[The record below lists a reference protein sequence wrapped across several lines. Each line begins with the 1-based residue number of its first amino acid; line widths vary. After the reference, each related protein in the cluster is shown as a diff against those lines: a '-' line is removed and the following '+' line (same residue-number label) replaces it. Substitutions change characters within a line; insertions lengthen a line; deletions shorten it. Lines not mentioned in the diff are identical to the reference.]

1 MKLKFIIGVVG
12 ILSACGFTNAPS
24 LDTTQEE
31 QDNKELLISFEGKY
45 PGATTSENVERII
58 TDFKKKQKRN
68 QTLNWLKNQKQENAQ
83 DIEADDELDK

>member
-1 MKLKFIIGVVG
+1 MKLKFIIGVVS
-12 ILSACGFTNAPS
+12 ILSACGFTNVPS

-31 QDNKELLISFEGKY
+31 QDNKELLISFESKY

-83 DIEADDELDK
+83 DIEADDELDQ

>member
-31 QDNKELLISFEGKY
+31 QDNNWVMVRSIVRKELILSY
-45 PGATTSENVERII
+45 H
-58 TDFKKKQKRN
+58 RN
-68 QTLNWLKNQKQENAQ
+68 RQNFIVRCGNSK
-83 DIEADDELDK
+83 

>member
-31 QDNKELLISFEGKY
+31 QDNNWVIGPSYVLKELILSYHRSLQNFIVRCGNSK
-45 PGATTSENVERII
+45 
-58 TDFKKKQKRN
+58 
-68 QTLNWLKNQKQENAQ
+68 
-83 DIEADDELDK
+83 

>member
-1 MKLKFIIGVVG
+1 M
-12 ILSACGFTNAPS
+12 
-24 LDTTQEE
+24 
-31 QDNKELLISFEGKY
+31 ISFEGKN

>member
-31 QDNKELLISFEGKY
+31 QDNNWVIGPFHRPEGVRK
-45 PGATTSENVERII
+45 PSR
-58 TDFKKKQKRN
+58 
-68 QTLNWLKNQKQENAQ
+68 
-83 DIEADDELDK
+83 

>member
-1 MKLKFIIGVVG
+1 MQNGEYQKTYGAIRE
-12 ILSACGFTNAPS
+12 
-24 LDTTQEE
+24 EE
-31 QDNKELLISFEGKY
+31 QDNKELLISFESKY

-83 DIEADDELDK
+83 DIEADDELDQ